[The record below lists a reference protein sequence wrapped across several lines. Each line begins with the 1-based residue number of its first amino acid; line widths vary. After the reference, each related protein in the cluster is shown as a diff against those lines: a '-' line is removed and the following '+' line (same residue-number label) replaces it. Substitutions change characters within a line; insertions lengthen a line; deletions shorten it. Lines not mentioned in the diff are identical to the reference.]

1 MHTARLLTV
10 SPSMH
15 CTEGGCLLLVG
26 GCLLLGGC
34 LLPGGVC
41 SWGMSAPGGSAPGGC
56 LLPGGWYPSMHW
68 GRHPPRGQNSWHTL
82 LKILPC
88 PKLRLRAIIKS
99 LIKSLLKNR
108 KRRSPLET
116 KKLFVLFKLF
126 AVTNHAMDFW
136 KRLTG
141 QVATLYYSRVIYG
154 IQKWNYISQNLH
166 LECDGQ
172 LHWKNKEEASRLYT
186 ELLPSRAD
194 DMHASQLSF

>member
-1 MHTARLLTV
+1 
-10 SPSMH
+10 
-15 CTEGGCLLLVG
+15 
-26 GCLLLGGC
+26 
-34 LLPGGVC
+34 
-41 SWGMSAPGGSAPGGC
+41 
-56 LLPGGWYPSMHW
+56 MHW
-68 GRHPPRGQNSWHTL
+68 GRHPSRWTEFLTHATENITL
-82 LKILPC
+82 PQTSFAGGNKIIA
-88 PKLRLRAIIKS
+88 KKTENAD
-99 LIKSLLKNR
+99 
-108 KRRSPLET
+108 RRS
-116 KKLFVLFKLF
+116 KQKIFVLFKLF

-136 KRLTG
+136 KRFTG